1 MASNNIARLGVV
13 LGLDTAE
20 FTASIDRA
28 INENKKLGQA
38 IKRDTN
44 AAANEIIA
52 LKYATDD
59 YGKTLT
65 KVQLIEREISQG
77 KFRMATDDVK
87 QKLLAQAAAYD
98 AVAVSSKKAATGLTQ
113 FESQNLMYQT
123 TDFVTQVASGQN
135 AMIAFMQQGG
145 QLKDVMGGVKETF
158 VKLAP
163 IIFSVT
169 GGIVA
174 MATGAGV
181 LAYGLYKGHE
191 ELKEL
196 NRQLLLTNNYAGMTA
211 DSLKGMS
218 LGLSNSKGFS
228 IQGVSDVMLEIVKS
242 SQFTSRNIESVS
254 TAILTFAKVS
264 GIAATDAAK
273 QLIPM
278 FDGTSNG
285 AFELTKKFNFLTLAQ
300 YKQIEAL
307 ERQGKVQE
315 AIQLTAKAYNDNLES
330 QKQKVDELA
339 GSWEKFGNFVDKA
352 WKNIKGFLDPKSL
365 DVQIVELT
373 SKIAMLKSQ
382 LAEINEPNA
391 PATSLALAA
400 KIKRDIADA
409 EKQQNELIEKSRAAA
424 EEFTRQQE
432 LAKQT
437 DAIKNRR
444 GAGGYSEQL
453 ALEKQYR
460 DAQRELKYSSLMD
473 SADEETKI
481 IYESAKI
488 QEKLY
493 SDHLSTLT
501 GKDKEFDA
509 KRSAI
514 YIEEVQREMVERD
527 QKLEDFR
534 LKQIGKEVDA
544 AQAERFAR
552 KKIADEE
559 YKQKLEQLMADVAY
573 YDKARDAAAVEKDK
587 LEAQIKMVGM
597 SEKQVK
603 LAEIEAKY
611 QEDIAKNVL
620 IAAGDKGTLDAMNAM
635 AKAKKADATL
645 NAELADQLTY
655 LKDVNDTVWK
665 DMTTAL
671 EDFVNTGTLN
681 FSKLTQSILQD
692 LLKIQ
697 LKKQALALWETAS
710 GGGGVMGLISAG
722 AKLLGF
728 ADGGSPPV
736 NTPSMVGERGPEI
749 FVPRTAGTII
759 PNSMLG
765 GMGGGQTI
773 NYNGPY
779 IANMSAI
786 DTQSGAQFLAKNKQA
801 VWATYQ
807 SANRSIPMSR

>member
-20 FTASIDRA
+20 FTASIDKA

-65 KVQLIEREISQG
+65 KVQMIEREISQG

-98 AVAVSSKKAATGLTQ
+98 AITMSSKKAATGLSQ
-113 FESQNLMYQT
+113 FEKQNLMYQT

-135 AMIAFMQQGG
+135 ALIAFMQQGG
-145 QLKDVMGGVKETF
+145 QLKDVMGGVKETL

-163 IIFSVT
+163 IVFSVA

-174 MATGAGV
+174 MGTAAGV

-196 NRQLLLTNNYAGMTA
+196 NRQLLLTNNYVGMTDNSFKSMA
-211 DSLKGMS
+211 IN
-218 LGLSNSKGFS
+218 LSSSKGFS

-242 SQFTSRNIESVS
+242 SQFTSKNIEAVS

-285 AFELTKKFNFLTLAQ
+285 AFELTKRFNFLTLAQ

-307 ERQGKVQE
+307 ERQGKTQE
-315 AIQLTAKAYNDNLES
+315 AIRLTAKLYNDNLET
-330 QKQKVDELA
+330 QKSKVEELA
-339 GSWEKFGNFVDKA
+339 SSWEKLGNFVDKA
-352 WKNIKGFLDPKSL
+352 WKNIKGFLDPKSI

-373 SKIAMLKSQ
+373 SKIAMLKAQ
-382 LAEINEPNA
+382 LLELNEPNA
-391 PATSLALAA
+391 PAASVALMA
-400 KIKRDIADA
+400 KIKRDIAQA
-409 EKQQNELIEKSRAAA
+409 EALQDSLIEKSRASA

-437 DAIKNRR
+437 DQIKNRR
-444 GAGGYSEQL
+444 GSGGLSEDL
-453 ALEKQYR
+453 SLDKKVNDARR
-460 DAQRELKYSSLMD
+460 DLRYANLIGM
-473 SADEETKI
+473 ADDETKI
-481 IYESAKI
+481 IYESARK

-493 SDHLSTLT
+493 SDYLSTIT

-509 KRSAI
+509 KRTEA
-514 YIEEVQREMVERD
+514 YLAEMQKEMVERD
-527 QKLEDFR
+527 QLLEDFR

-544 AQAERFAR
+544 AQTARFAR
-552 KKIADEE
+552 QKIEDEE
-559 YKQKLEQLMADVAY
+559 QNKRLEKLGEYTNKY
-573 YDKARDAAAVEKDK
+573 YEAETANKANKDK
-587 LEAQIKMVGM
+587 IEAQIKMVGL

-603 LAEIEAKY
+603 LAEIEARY
-611 QEDIAKNVL
+611 QADIAKNTL
-620 IAAGDKGTLDAMNAM
+620 EAKGDKAVLEQWNKL
-635 AKAKKADATL
+635 AKAKKEDEIL
-645 NAELADQLTY
+645 NVQLGES
-655 LKDVNDTVWK
+655 LKHLQVVNDVVWNNMMDAIDNFVNAGGK
-665 DMTTAL
+665 SF
-671 EDFVNTGTLN
+671 EDFARNAI
-681 FSKLTQSILQD
+681 KQ
-692 LLKIQ
+692 LLMVEA
-697 LKKQALALWETAS
+697 KKQALSMWDQA
-710 GGGGVMGLISAG
+710 GGVSGIVSAG
-722 AKLLGF
+722 LKIFGF

-736 NTPSMVGERGPEI
+736 GVPSIVGERGPEI
-749 FVPRTAGTII
+749 FVPKTAGTII
-759 PNSMLG
+759 PNNMLG

-786 DTQSGAQFLAKNKQA
+786 DTQSGAQFLARNKQA